1 MKMSKVFIVTAKRSP
16 IGKMLGALSSV
27 PAGELLG
34 QVMKAV
40 MEETKIN
47 PAHIDEVVVG
57 HVLTAGHGQ
66 GVARQAAIYAG
77 IPVEVPA
84 YSINMICGSGMKT
97 IMTAYESIKAGSA
110 QVMLTGG
117 IEMMSQAPFIMNGLQ
132 GRNGNKL
139 GEMKLADTIISDAL
153 TDVFHQYH
161 MGITTENIVEK
172 YAISREMQDE
182 FSIESQQKAIKAV
195 DSGRF
200 KAEIVPIEVKTRK
213 ETIMVDTDEHPNRG
227 TSLEKLANL
236 RPAFKKDGTVTAG
249 NASGINDGAAVLM
262 IASEEAIEKYG
273 LVPMCEIIAVGQGG
287 VDPSVMGLGPV
298 PAIKKAMSKVDI
310 PFTDIDL
317 VELNEAFAGQSL
329 GVIHELEQ
337 EFNVDLNWFKERTN
351 VNGGAIALG
360 HPLGASGARI
370 TTTLL
375 HEMKKQKAVYGL
387 ASLCIGGGMG
397 TAIIVKA
404 I

>member
-1 MKMSKVFIVTAKRSP
+1 MNKVFIVSAKRSP
-16 IGKMLGALSSV
+16 IGRMLGGLSSV

-40 MEETKIN
+40 MEETKMD
-47 PAHIDEVVVG
+47 PSSIDEVVMG

-77 IPVEVPA
+77 LPVEVPA

-97 IMTAYESIKAGSA
+97 IMSAYESIKAGSA
-110 QVMLTGG
+110 HVMLTGG

-139 GEMKLADTIISDAL
+139 GEMKLTDTIISDAL
-153 TDVFHQYH
+153 TDAFHQYH
-161 MGITTENIVEK
+161 MGITTENIVDQF
-172 YAISREMQDE
+172 AISREMQDK
-182 FSIESQQKAIKAV
+182 FSLESQQKAIKAV

-200 KAEIVPIEVKTRK
+200 TAEIVPIEVKTRK
-213 ETIMVDTDEHPNRG
+213 ETIIVDTDEHPNRT
-227 TSLEKLANL
+227 TSLEKLAKL
-236 RPAFKKDGTVTAG
+236 KPAFKKDGTVTAG

-262 IASEEAIEKYG
+262 VASEAAVEKYG

-287 VDPSVMGLGPV
+287 VDPSLMGLGPV

-310 PFTDIDL
+310 SFTDIDL
-317 VELNEAFAGQSL
+317 IELNEAFAGQSL

-337 EFNVDLNWFKERTN
+337 EFKVDRKWFEERTN

-375 HEMKKQKAVYGL
+375 HEMKKQSAVFGL